1 MFKTWYRVLVAFAIT
16 AIVGVVPFFMLT
28 VWLAARYQFA
38 VANAKAELGGE
49 IVTAKLD
56 ALRAA
61 GIPVDCETQDK
72 WYRDHTD
79 PADAQAWQEVIS
91 KVDTPEFRAAVFDFI
106 RKLPD
111 PEALAFGIAEEEE
124 PEPLD
129 ENAKR
134 RKILAE
140 TADLRKEIRRL
151 ARKRVPVQF
160 PIQFVPM
167 ITELNHLS
175 AFGTAAYLVE
185 LESDE
190 AIQAGNST
198 EIVDSAFT
206 QIDLATAV
214 GGDASLISQ
223 LTVSKYRRKGIV
235 AMKVALEKNLID
247 EADLERLASQLLESP
262 LPTNRFRDAMRSDRA
277 SVLPIFF
284 APSKYLIGA
293 DGKMSKDY
301 QAAAQDVLHYLDFM
315 ERIENLEQLP
325 LSEVDEQ
332 FLLLISELENARD
345 NLSKL
350 RSREWAFTVL
360 ALKDLL
366 PNYRGIFPI
375 FSLDRQLLNMT
386 LHGIAIRR
394 YQKKFGEFPK
404 DLDSL
409 KEVGFDAAEYM
420 PPGQFPMGYRLEE
433 DGAILWS
440 TPPWFGSE
448 TTADPITPDLV
459 TQHIPE
465 TQSCYWKF
473 AP

>member
-28 VWLAARYQFA
+28 VWLAARYQYA

-61 GIPVDCETQDK
+61 GIPVDYETQDK

-91 KVDTPEFRAAVFDFI
+91 KVDTPEFNALVFGFI

-111 PEALAFGIAEEEE
+111 PESLAFGIAEEEE
-124 PEPLD
+124 PERLD

-160 PIQFVPM
+160 PIQFVP
-167 ITELNHLS
+167 ITKLSHLS
-175 AFGTAAYLVE
+175 ALASSTYLAQ
-185 LESDE
+185 LEFKE
-190 AIQAGNST
+190 AVHTRNSP
-198 EIVDSAFT
+198 EIVEST
-206 QIDLATAV
+206 LTLMDLATIIS
-214 GGDASLISQ
+214 GETSLTSQ
-223 LTVSKYRRKGIV
+223 LAMCSWRRKGTT
-235 AMKVALEKNLID
+235 ALQEALEKNLID
-247 EADLERLASQLLESP
+247 EADLERLAARLLESP
-262 LPTNRFRDAMRSDRA
+262 ISTNQYRDAMRSDRA
-277 SVLPIFF
+277 TALPIFF
-284 APSKYLIGA
+284 APRKYLIDA
-293 DGKMSKDY
+293 DGKIGENE
-301 QAAAQDVLHYLDFM
+301 QAAAQDILHYLDFM
-315 ERIENLEQLP
+315 ERIENLGQLP
-325 LSEVDEQ
+325 LTEADEKFVLIYSEV
-332 FLLLISELENARD
+332 ENAREK
-345 NLSKL
+345 LSKL
-350 RSREWAFTVL
+350 RSREWTYTLLSLNIHLSIYRNVLYSFT
-360 ALKDLL
+360 
-366 PNYRGIFPI
+366 F
-375 FSLDRQLLNMT
+375 DRQILNMT

-404 DLDSL
+404 DLAAL
-409 KEVGFDAAEYM
+409 KEVGFDAAEHM
-420 PPGQFPMGYRLEE
+420 PQGQFPMGYRLEG

-459 TQHIPE
+459 TQYIPE
-465 TQSCYWKF
+465 TQDSYWKF